1 MVDLGRISASFEV
14 TTSPPKFDAQTCF
27 GTGAPCRCP
36 PLAIARGGCMT
47 LSKRQARCDTP
58 YSIEEIREIV
68 SPIAQ
73 RFDVKRMWLFGS
85 YARGEATPDSDL
97 DFRVEPDDECGLIKY
112 NGLWLALEAS
122 FGLKIDLIAASPAGD
137 TPLDKKFL
145 ARIAKNEVLIYEH
158 NLGY

>member
-1 MVDLGRISASFEV
+1 MSPSDGQSVRESLYTVDEV
-14 TTSPPKFDAQTCF
+14 K
-27 GTGAPCRCP
+27 
-36 PLAIARGGCMT
+36 
-47 LSKRQARCDTP
+47 K
-58 YSIEEIREIV
+58 IV

-112 NGLWLALEAS
+112 SGLWLALEAA

-145 ARIAKNEVLIYEH
+145 ARIAKSEVLIYEH
-158 NLGY
+158 NS